1 MVAEI
6 PLCSWMRRPQ
16 LPDTK
21 ELSVTVAIQPDG
33 SGVPVNQALAER
45 VVPTTLKSILY
56 DVPAVAAKGTVFNV
70 VYAPFTF
77 FCITRLLPLTYALY
91 QLFLSVQRKTAPKLA
106 LVKLLIEPL
115 KISSAFVATGPS
127 TALYTDPPFES

>member
-1 MVAEI
+1 MVAEK
-6 PLCSWMRRPQ
+6 PLSSWMRRPQ

-56 DVPAVAAKGTVFNV
+56 DVPAVTANGTVFKV
-70 VYAPFTF
+70 VYALFTF

-91 QLFLSVQRKTAPKLA
+91 QLFLSVQRRTAPKLA
-106 LVKLLIEPL
+106 LLKLLIEPL
-115 KISSAFVATGPS
+115 KITSTFVATGPS

>member
-1 MVAEI
+1 MVAEK

-16 LPDTK
+16 LPDAN

-56 DVPAVAAKGTVFNV
+56 DVPAVTANGTVFNV

-106 LVKLLIEPL
+106 LLKLLIEPL
-115 KISSAFVATGPS
+115 KITSAFVATGPS